1 LNDEAV
7 YLTREGY
14 DRLEAELHELVHVR
28 RAEVAE
34 LIRDAK
40 EAGDVMENAA
50 YDEAKDQQAFV
61 EGRIMHLEDMLKR
74 AVVIEK
80 PGGSETISIGSVVT
94 VAERG
99 RPQETFR
106 IVGSAEA
113 NPSLGLISN
122 ESLLGRALL
131 GKRVAEQASYTTP
144 DGETLT
150 FEVIAIA

>member
-1 LNDEAV
+1 MNDEAV

-28 RAEVAE
+28 RAAVAE
-34 LIRDAK
+34 MIRDAK
-40 EAGDVMENAA
+40 EAGDVSENAA

-61 EGRIMHLEDMLKR
+61 EGRIMHLEDLLKR
-74 AVVIEK
+74 AVVIAS
-80 PGGSETISIGSVVT
+80 PVGSEFVAIGSVVT
-94 VAERG
+94 VAETG
-99 RPQETFR
+99 RAHEQFR
-106 IVGSAEA
+106 ILGSAEA

-131 GKRVAEQASYTTP
+131 GKRVGDHASYTSP
-144 DGETLT
+144 DGENLT